1 MVQTVIK
8 SKDSVVRNLNK
19 KNNRM
24 LVLEF
29 HVVMFIAKVKGLAA
43 EFLGK
48 WHRPK
53 TAVMK

>member
-43 EFLGK
+43 EFLGT

>member
-8 SKDSVVRNLNK
+8 SKDSVVRNLN

-43 EFLGK
+43 EFLGT